1 FGPLDVADIVLDRH
15 PQGAVAAHYVA
26 RRLAGFLYRP
36 DPEPEVVEAMA
47 LAFAGSDF
55 EIKPMVRALLLRPEF
70 TDGPGDTIKSPAE
83 FVAGAMRALD
93 LIATPMTQGRFRELD
108 EMVAFCAYMG
118 QELYNPPNVAGWKG
132 GATWAN
138 TATTLSRYNFS
149 ARIAKVVTDDGVAA
163 VLAMAGGEPRETAGP
178 WMARLGLLELVPST
192 HAALGRYLDESAAA
206 GADPPTRARGVL
218 TLLLASP
225 DYNLR

>member
-1 FGPLDVADIVLDRH
+1 M
-15 PQGAVAAHYVA
+15 
-26 RRLAGFLYRP
+26 AG
-36 DPEPEVVEAMA
+36 
-47 LAFAGSDF
+47 AFAGSGY

-70 TDGPGDTIKSPAE
+70 SDGPGGTIKSPAE
-83 FVAGAMRALD
+83 FVAGAIRALG
-93 LIATPMTQGRFRELD
+93 LIATPTLQAKFRELD
-108 EMVAFCAYMG
+108 ELAAFCAAMG

-149 ARIAKVVTDDGVAA
+149 ARVAKLVTEDALGV
-163 VLAMAGGEPRETAGP
+163 VLAAAGGEPRETTGP
-178 WMARLGLLELVPST
+178 WMTRLGLLDLMPATLS
-192 HAALGRYLDESAAA
+192 ALGRYLDESAAA